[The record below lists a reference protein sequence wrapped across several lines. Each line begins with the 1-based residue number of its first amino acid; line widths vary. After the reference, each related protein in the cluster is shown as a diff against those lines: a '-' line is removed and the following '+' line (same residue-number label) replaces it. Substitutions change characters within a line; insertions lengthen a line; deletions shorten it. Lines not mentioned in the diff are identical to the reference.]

1 MTGVTRRAHAKLT
14 LSLQVTGVRDDGYH
28 LIDADMVSLEL
39 HDLLT
44 FGNTTDADDRSR
56 LTATGPFADG
66 MPLDRSNLVVR
77 ALELGGRTAHVEIDK
92 RIPHGGGL
100 GGGSTDAATALR
112 WSGGG
117 TSADELVRAAALGAD
132 IPFCLVGGRARVRG
146 IGEIVEQR
154 PFEQLSILLITPPL
168 HVSTPAV
175 YRAWDELDPA
185 TRTGHRNDLE
195 AAAIVVEP
203 RLARWRDDITESIG
217 VAPTLAG
224 SGATWFV
231 VGDLGSQDDGSSHE
245 VGLGALAARGATIVR
260 TQTVDAV
267 RATGPGA

>member
-1 MTGVTRRAHAKLT
+1 MSDLTRRAHAKLT
-14 LSLQVTGVRDDGYH
+14 LSLHVTGVRADGYH

-44 FGNTTDADDRSR
+44 FSDAGSPTDTAGNDAPR

-66 MPLDRSNLVVR
+66 MPLDPSNLVAR
-77 ALELGGRTAHVEIDK
+77 ALELGGRSAHVTIDK

-112 WSGGG
+112 WSGFG
-117 TSADELVRAAALGAD
+117 TSPGDLARAAALGAD
-132 IPFCLVGGRARVRG
+132 IPFCLVGGRARVQG
-146 IGEIVEQR
+146 IGEIIEPLPHEHR
-154 PFEQLSILLITPPL
+154 PIVLIIPPL
-168 HVSTPAV
+168 QVSTPAV
-175 YRAWDELDPA
+175 YRAWDQLDPT
-185 TRTGHRNDLE
+185 TRTGQRNDLE

-203 RLARWRDDITESIG
+203 SLAQWRDDIEASIG
-217 VAPTLAG
+217 VTPTLAG

-231 VGDLGSQDDGSSHE
+231 EGELGSRSDA
-245 VGLGALAARGATIVR
+245 GLDALSARGATIVR